1 MRRLWKPFVA
11 AGALLLV
18 AAAPVKGEWT
28 PAWSASMWE
37 AANEKQEVAIENATV
52 RFAVRVGAE
61 GGAIRLRLSNEYGGK
76 PLTIGA
82 ASVGRPDGKA
92 VPVHFGG
99 RPSTHVPAGATLI
112 SDAAELRVD
121 AFDVIEVSVY
131 LPGSVELN
139 TVHGASG
146 DKTLISASGNFT
158 RTPFAAV
165 RTSNHRPLLA
175 GVDVLGKAARPVIV
189 AFGDSIT
196 DNTGCAIDAVPICR
210 WGDVLGRRLARA
222 GKPHVVVTQ
231 AISGNRVVSH
241 GAGPS
246 AVERFERD
254 VLTLPGV
261 THVVILEGVN
271 DIGNSGR
278 RRPDGTTAPTIS
290 YEQLID
296 GYQKLV
302 AGAHRRGIKAIGM
315 TILPF
320 EGANYHTDAGEAM
333 RMRVNDWIRTS
344 GTFDAVVDMEKF
356 VADPANPKRLDPA
369 LQRGDNLHPD
379 GRGQTRIGEAIPL
392 DIFE

>member
-1 MRRLWKPFVA
+1 MRRPWKPIVV

-18 AAAPVKGEWT
+18 AAAPAKGEWT

-61 GGAIRLRLSNEYGGK
+61 GGSIRLRLSNEYGE
-76 PLTIGA
+76 PLTLGA
-82 ASVGRPDGKA
+82 VSVRRPGGKA
-92 VPVHFGG
+92 VPVRFGG
-99 RPSTHVPAGATLI
+99 RPSTHVPAGATMV

-131 LPGSVELN
+131 LPGAVKLN
-139 TVHGASG
+139 TIHGASG
-146 DKTLISASGNFT
+146 DKTLISTPGDFT
-158 RTPFAAV
+158 QIPFTAI
-165 RTSNHRPLLA
+165 RTSNHRPLLG

-231 AISGNRVVSH
+231 AISGNRVISR
-241 GAGPS
+241 GTGPS
-246 AVERFERD
+246 AVERFDRD

-271 DIGNSGR
+271 DIGGSGR
-278 RRPDGTTAPTIS
+278 RRPDGMAAPTIT

-296 GYQKLV
+296 GYRKLV
-302 AGAHRRGIKAIGM
+302 ASAHRRGIKAIGM

-320 EGANYHTDAGEAM
+320 EGANYHTAAGEAM

-344 GTFDAVVDMEKF
+344 GAFDAVVDMEKA

>member
-1 MRRLWKPFVA
+1 MRRPWKPIVA

-18 AAAPVKGEWT
+18 AAAPAKGEWT

-37 AANEKQEVAIENATV
+37 AANDKQEVAIENATV

-61 GGAIRLRLSNEYGGK
+61 GDGIRLRLSNEYGE

-82 ASVGRPDGKA
+82 VSAGRPGEKA
-92 VPVHFGG
+92 VPVRFDG
-99 RPSTHVPAGATLI
+99 RPSMRVPAGAILV

-131 LPGSVELN
+131 LPGAVELN
-139 TVHGASG
+139 TIHGASG
-146 DKTLISASGNFT
+146 DKTSISAPGNFT
-158 RTPFAAV
+158 QTAFTAV
-165 RTSNHRPLLA
+165 RTSDHRPLLA
-175 GVDVLGKAARPVIV
+175 GVNVLGKAARPVIV

-231 AISGNRVVSH
+231 AISGNRVISS
-241 GAGPS
+241 GTGPS
-246 AVERFERD
+246 AVERFDRD

-261 THVVILEGVN
+261 SHVVILEGVN
-271 DIGNSGR
+271 DIGSSGR
-278 RRPDGTTAPTIS
+278 RRPDGTAAPTIS

-302 AGAHRRGIKAIGM
+302 ASAHRRGIKAIGM

-333 RMRVNDWIRTS
+333 RVRVNDWIRTS